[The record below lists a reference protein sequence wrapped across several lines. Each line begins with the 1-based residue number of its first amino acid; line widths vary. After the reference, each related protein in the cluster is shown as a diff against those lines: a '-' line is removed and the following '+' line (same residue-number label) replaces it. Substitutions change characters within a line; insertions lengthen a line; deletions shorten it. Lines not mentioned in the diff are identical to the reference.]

1 MIAHPTPDP
10 RARLEALRGVVDPR
24 RERLRGQNG
33 IPLTPE
39 ETRRVYEDVRDLQ
52 ARPEGLDPDHRAWVE
67 EIWRDTA
74 MFWVEAV
81 ELAGGVHLCR
91 DEVVAIVGGIW
102 ELDLE
107 PEEGEPPSPPKS
119 IRQGRSA
126 AWS

>member
-10 RARLEALRGVVDPR
+10 RARLEALRGVVDPW

-74 MFWVEAV
+74 MFWVE
-81 ELAGGVHLCR
+81 
-91 DEVVAIVGGIW
+91 
-102 ELDLE
+102 
-107 PEEGEPPSPPKS
+107 S
-119 IRQGRSA
+119 ISA
-126 AWS
+126 ATRSWRSWTGSGSSTSNQRRASRPPP